1 MCDTYVA
8 VYVCVNVYVCVF
20 VFVEMYV
27 RTCVDVY
34 SWRVTGL

>member
-1 MCDTYVA
+1 VFVLMCDTYVA

-34 SWRVTGL
+34 S